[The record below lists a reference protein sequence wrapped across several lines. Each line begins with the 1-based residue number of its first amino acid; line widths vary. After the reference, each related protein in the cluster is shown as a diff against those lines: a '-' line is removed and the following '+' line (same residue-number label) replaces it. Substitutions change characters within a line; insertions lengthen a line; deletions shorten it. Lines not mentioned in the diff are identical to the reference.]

1 MVRVAGYDRSSS
13 LILVAGKVGPP
24 SGREEPGI
32 SLESHG
38 SLRTRCRGCSHR
50 AWHPR
55 SLGGSH
61 PSSTPAL
68 PCTVLHGA
76 GGYWWWVVG
85 TVCIAAPHLAL
96 AGFISPPQFRNVFC
110 AATTLP
116 CERSHR
122 VAMGATAQS
131 MGTGI

>member
-1 MVRVAGYDRSSS
+1 MVRVAGFDRSSS

-38 SLRTRCRGCSHR
+38 SLRTSCSGCGHR

-55 SLGGSH
+55 ALGGSH
-61 PSSTPAL
+61 PSPTPAL
-68 PCTVLHGA
+68 PCAVLHGA
-76 GGYWWWVVG
+76 GGYQWWVVG

-96 AGFISPPQFRNVFC
+96 DLISPPRFGNVFC
-110 AATTLP
+110 AATALP
-116 CERSHR
+116 RERSHR
-122 VAMGATAQS
+122 VAMGAT
-131 MGTGI
+131 